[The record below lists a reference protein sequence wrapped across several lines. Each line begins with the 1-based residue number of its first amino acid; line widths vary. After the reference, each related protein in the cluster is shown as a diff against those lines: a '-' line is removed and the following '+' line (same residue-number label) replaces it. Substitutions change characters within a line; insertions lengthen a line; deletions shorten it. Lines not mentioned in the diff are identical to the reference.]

1 MQSCHALNC
10 KLCVQISLTY
20 QIIIHMLL
28 MSKRKFLSK
37 NYGLS
42 FGRYSFNETKS
53 PKPPLCR
60 EVSCFMNLLTNNNQ
74 QLKKF
79 FKMKLLTSLNK
90 KIR

>member
-28 MSKRKFLSK
+28 MSKRKLLSRK
-37 NYGLS
+37 CELS

-53 PKPPLCR
+53 PKPSLCR
-60 EVSCFMNLLTNNNQ
+60 ETSCFMSLLTNNNQ
-74 QLKKF
+74 
-79 FKMKLLTSLNK
+79 
-90 KIR
+90 